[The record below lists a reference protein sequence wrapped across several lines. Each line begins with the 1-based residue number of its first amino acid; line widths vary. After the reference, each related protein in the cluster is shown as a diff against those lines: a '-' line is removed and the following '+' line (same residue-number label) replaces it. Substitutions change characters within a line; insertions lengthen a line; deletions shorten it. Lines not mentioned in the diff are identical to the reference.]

1 MPTRPDHFHRRW
13 FLGLWT
19 GFDPRDDEVTC
30 DPGASQAQ
38 YCYAVGEEY
47 RVWVHRA
54 EPPSRWFGV
63 KRTTR
68 NTLLD
73 RRMCDRRSQNYCTD
87 GRRLVHLLI
96 VGSERE
102 FHDFMRSGIER
113 ADLQQLEW
121 YVFPDEQL
129 DKVATDGNGTAE
141 NYHIY
146 DDLLEDQQHYR
157 YDRQNCLPYKDPS
170 LAPQAGDESVA
181 VDDSGVGIDRNTEE
195 VSDSRQ
201 RLIQIAQNL
210 CE

>member
-1 MPTRPDHFHRRW
+1 MPARLDHSYRKW

-19 GFDPRDDEVTC
+19 EFDPQEDEVTR
-30 DPGASQAQ
+30 DPGASQAH

-54 EPPSRWFGV
+54 ETPRRWFGA

-68 NTLLD
+68 NALLD
-73 RRMCDRRSQNYCTD
+73 RRTSDRWSKNYCTD

-102 FHDFMRSGIER
+102 FHDFMGSGIER

-129 DKVATDGNGTAE
+129 DKVATDDGGTAE

-146 DDLLEDQQHYR
+146 DDLLEGMQHYR
-157 YDRQNCLPYKDPS
+157 HDRQNCLPYKDLS
-170 LAPQAGDESVA
+170 LAPQTDGESVA
-181 VDDSGVGIDRNTEE
+181 VDDSGIGVNCNAEE
-195 VSDSRQ
+195 VSDDRQ
-201 RLIQIAQNL
+201 RLIQIAQDL